1 MATVPSAIGMVAL
14 LAQKTKFALPV
25 LAVSVA
31 GAGSFVIAPA
41 PSHAFST
48 FTSPDSLYLSSTTL
62 IDISGIPE
70 FTSLTSVTD
79 GTQTVSFSGTV
90 QKRQVG
96 SSWLTW
102 GSPPATESSTPPVLF
117 YTGDSLT
124 LSLSSPSSIFGFEL
138 EPNIFSQFSYTASYY
153 SGASLLGSI
162 NRSPD
167 GSAGALLYAAS
178 TRDITR
184 VEISATGTSSQG
196 FAIAQ
201 LRYGAGTTSVP
212 GPLPILGV
220 AAAFGFSRKLRKRI
234 KLHRGSTAVSTSPS
248 A

>member
-178 TRDITR
+178 TSDITR

>member
-138 EPNIFSQFSYTASYY
+138 EPNNFSQFSYTASYY

>member
-138 EPNIFSQFSYTASYY
+138 
-153 SGASLLGSI
+153 SL
-162 NRSPD
+162 
-167 GSAGALLYAAS
+167 
-178 TRDITR
+178 
-184 VEISATGTSSQG
+184 
-196 FAIAQ
+196 
-201 LRYGAGTTSVP
+201 
-212 GPLPILGV
+212 
-220 AAAFGFSRKLRKRI
+220 
-234 KLHRGSTAVSTSPS
+234 
-248 A
+248 

>member
-62 IDISGIPE
+62 IDISAIPE

-138 EPNIFSQFSYTASYY
+138 QPNIFSQFSYTASYY

>member
-138 EPNIFSQFSYTASYY
+138 QPNIFSQFSYTASYY

-178 TRDITR
+178 TSDITR